1 MTTLFSNNLLS
12 RLERLGVPR
21 RFVKTL
27 TGVTLAL
34 GCAFSVAFAQGAA
47 NPAGPSGA
55 TAAQP
60 KRDVVIQLTQQKVT
74 RAADGKEVLIEAA
87 RVLPGE
93 VIEYRANYK
102 NEGKNGVKQLL
113 ATLPVPTG
121 MELVGETVAPIGAQA
136 SLGDGKYAPIPLK
149 RKVRQP
155 NGAEIETLVPISEY
169 RSLRWNLGDL
179 SAGQAQVVMARMR
192 VSDAP
197 TPVAIKV
204 DADKAA
210 AAPKK

>member
-1 MTTLFSNNLLS
+1 MTKSTLLVAPLPWVRPN
-12 RLERLGVPR
+12 GWR
-21 RFVKTL
+21 RTSKFI
-27 TGVTLAL
+27 TGAALAL
-34 GCAFSVAFAQGAA
+34 GGALSVAFAQGAA
-47 NPAGPSGA
+47 NPASPAA

-74 RAADGKEVLIEAA
+74 RAADGKEVLVEAS
-87 RVLPGE
+87 RILPGE

-113 ATLPVPTG
+113 ATLPVPAG
-121 MELVGETVAPIGAQA
+121 MELVSETAAPVGAQA

-155 NGAEIETLVPISEY
+155 NGAEIEVLVPLAEY
-169 RSLRWNLGDL
+169 RSLRWSLGDL
-179 SAGQAQVVMARMR
+179 AVGQAQVVTARMR

-197 TPVAIKV
+197 TPVSVKV
-204 DADKAA
+204 DADKGSAA
-210 AAPKK
+210 KK